1 MMKKLTPV
9 MSCGAVAV
17 LCSGCLLLKPIQQ
30 EINCTVIKDQFE
42 DMQEMA
48 AKGEVMFGIKVYES
62 EAEIQEVLEANV
74 KHYGNHWKKNNCSG
88 SLTDAQ

>member
-1 MMKKLTPV
+1 
-9 MSCGAVAV
+9 MSCGAAAV
-17 LCSGCLLLKPIQQ
+17 LCNGCLLLKPIQQ

-48 AKGEVMFGIKVYES
+48 AKGEVMFGIKTNRT
-62 EAEIQEVLEANV
+62 EAEIKEDLKSNIE
-74 KHYGNHWKKNNCSG
+74 HYSAFWKEYNCSG